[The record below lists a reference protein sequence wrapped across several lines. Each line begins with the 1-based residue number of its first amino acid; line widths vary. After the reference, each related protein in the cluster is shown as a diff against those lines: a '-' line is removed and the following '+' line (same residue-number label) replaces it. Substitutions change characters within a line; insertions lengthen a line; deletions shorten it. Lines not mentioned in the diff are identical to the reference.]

1 MTIESWYWQAVESID
16 YPFPQR
22 IHPDADWLEQ
32 EIIEWC
38 CAHRLIQSQG
48 QIKHIRDAL
57 LAEFVSRANAD
68 LSRPMLRL
76 IGLWTV
82 WFFFLDD
89 LTDTVSSVDA
99 LADFHLRILSVTTED
114 TTYGQQVHPLISAVA
129 DLWAELRRYAG
140 LVTQIRFQRAL
151 IQTLEAHLWEVSTRD
166 DRVYPDSAT
175 YADMRLWSGAFF
187 PMIALIDM
195 ARDFVLPSYL
205 FEHALMRELLDAA
218 ARTVLWYNDLW
229 SYPKEQSA
237 NASAHNIVHILIQEQ
252 HLSLYEALDRVITQH
267 NWSLRRFL
275 ELRQQMQRFGEETS
289 QTLCFVDNVAA
300 WLRATQDWSHRTNRY
315 RSQMVRA
322 IHT

>member
-1 MTIESWYWQAVESID
+1 MTIESWYWQAVESIN

-22 IHPDADWLEQ
+22 IHPDVDWLER
-32 EIIEWC
+32 EIIDWC
-38 CAHRLIQSQG
+38 CAHGLLKSQE
-48 QIKHIRDAL
+48 QIEHIRDAL
-57 LAEFVSRANAD
+57 LAEFIARANAD

-89 LTDTVSSVDA
+89 LTDTVPSVDA
-99 LADFHLRILSVTTED
+99 LADFHLRILSATTED
-114 TTYGQQVHPLISAVA
+114 TTYGQAHPLISAVA

-140 LVTQIRFQRAL
+140 PVTQVRFQRAFV
-151 IQTLEAHLWEVSTRD
+151 QTLEAHLWEVSTRVA
-166 DRVYPDSAT
+166 RIYLDSAT

-187 PMIALIDM
+187 PIIALIDM

-205 FEHALMRELLDAA
+205 FEHTLVRELLDAA

-237 NASAHNIVHILIQEQ
+237 NALAHNIVHILIQEQ
-252 HLSLYEALDRVITQH
+252 RLSLYEALDRVITQH

-275 ELRQQMQRFGEETS
+275 ELKQQIRDFSGENA
-289 QTLCFVDNVAA
+289 QTTVFAEHVAA

-315 RSQMVRA
+315 RL
-322 IHT
+322 